1 MQTFIDGRNIIE
13 SNLLYLEVR
22 SQFLTAKLWEIEG
35 RGLTAFW
42 VLDSRRCRWTSRH
55 PSTISV
61 SADEPLERN
70 GRAAR

>member
-22 SQFLTAKLWEIEG
+22 SQFLTAKLGETEG

-42 VLDSRRCRWTSRH
+42 VSGSRRCRWT
-55 PSTISV
+55 
-61 SADEPLERN
+61 
-70 GRAAR
+70 